1 MTDDAPELLGRRGVL
16 SKASERIGAEVRRP
30 ELREGGM
37 VESEDG
43 LEQCQRMLWPR
54 APDGDRGGDDRLNE
68 MRRQDRIRKPTRQ
81 FRQNIRRVGG
91 STAPRQRA
99 PGRRERCVV

>member
-1 MTDDAPELLGRRGVL
+1 MTDDAPELLGRRGV
-16 SKASERIGAEVRRP
+16 STKASERIGAEVRRP

-37 VESEDG
+37 VESADG
-43 LEQCQRMLWPR
+43 LEQFQRIRWPC

-68 MRRQDRIRKPTRQ
+68 MRRQDCIRKPMRQ
-81 FRQNIRRVGG
+81 IRQNIRRVGG

-99 PGRRERCVV
+99 ARRG